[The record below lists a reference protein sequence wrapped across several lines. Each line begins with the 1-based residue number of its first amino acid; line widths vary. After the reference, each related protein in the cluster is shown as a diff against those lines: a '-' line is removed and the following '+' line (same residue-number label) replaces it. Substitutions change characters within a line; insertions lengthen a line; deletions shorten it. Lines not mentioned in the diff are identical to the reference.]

1 MSYKNISKILS
12 LIILSYLAFN
22 AFKIYQFSKLNTQEK
37 AKVAIVLGAGT
48 NNGKPTAVFKERI
61 KHSIKLYQENRIEK
75 IIFTGGFGKGE
86 TISDSQAAKN
96 YAIKNNV
103 PKEAILIEE
112 KSKYTIENLAEAKS
126 IMDSL
131 KFESALLVSD
141 PLHMK
146 RSISLAQKMKI
157 TCFSSPTETSMFK
170 SRKTKLQF
178 LIYETFYF
186 TLGKI
191 SGRN

>member
-1 MSYKNISKILS
+1 
-12 LIILSYLAFN
+12 
-22 AFKIYQFSKLNTQEK
+22 
-37 AKVAIVLGAGT
+37 
-48 NNGKPTAVFKERI
+48 
-61 KHSIKLYQENRIEK
+61 
-75 IIFTGGFGKGE
+75 
-86 TISDSQAAKN
+86 AKN

-131 KFESALLVSD
+131 KFETALLVSD

-146 RSISLAQKMKI
+146 RSISLAQKKKI
-157 TCFSSPTETSMFK
+157 TCFSSPTETSMYK